1 MSDGNQLPPAGE
13 TACPTYVAKRFIQQ
27 WTNWHMVTL
36 CHAKFG
42 LVHFIEVHSPSLVVC
57 LFLFSDLFI
66 RKWLAAVKGV
76 LFDGC
81 EPFAIIM
88 IQEKAAC
95 PCARFVQQGGAG
107 GFACRSNSHG

>member
-1 MSDGNQLPPAGE
+1 MEISFHRQAKPPAP
-13 TACPTYVAKRFIQQ
+13 PTSPNDSSSNGQTGT
-27 WTNWHMVTL
+27 WVTL